1 MANTINDPSLSL
13 TEYQKSKSNTSTGS
27 SSLGKDDF
35 LKLLITQLQNQDPT
49 SPMDDKEFIAQ
60 MAQFSSLEQM
70 QNLNTAMTN
79 LISLQTQSNLISYGQ
94 FIGQEVNWS
103 KVVTDEAGN
112 DKTYSGTGKVSSIA
126 YSEDSVIFTLEDGTK
141 IVPANISSMNKKASE
156 NNLVLASQLIG
167 KNVSYLNENEDEV
180 SNKVLSVSLKN
191 GQIQLTLGD
200 DAETKITSGQ
210 IIKIE

>member
-1 MANTINDPSLSL
+1 MANTINDSSLYLSD
-13 TEYQKSKSNTSTGS
+13 YQKSTASTGS
-27 SSLGKDDF
+27 SALGKDDF
-35 LKLLITQLQNQDPT
+35 LKILITQLQNQDPT

-70 QNLNTAMTN
+70 QNLNTSMTN

-103 KVVTDEAGN
+103 KIETDNAGN
-112 DKTYSGTGKVSSIA
+112 STVTSGNGKVNSIA
-126 YSEDSVIFTLEDGTK
+126 YTEDSVVFTLEDGTK
-141 IVPANISSMNKKASE
+141 VTPANISSVSTNSSE

-167 KNVSYLNENEDEV
+167 KTVSYLNQNEEEV
-180 SNKVLSVSLKN
+180 NSKVQSVSLKN
-191 GQIQLTLGD
+191 GQIQLTLD
-200 DAETKITSGQ
+200 DEAGSKITSGQ

>member
-1 MANTINDPSLSL
+1 MTNTINDSSLYLSD
-13 TEYQKSKSNTSTGS
+13 YQKSNTSTGGS
-27 SSLGKDDF
+27 ALGKDDF
-35 LKLLITQLQNQDPT
+35 LKILITQLQNQDPT

-94 FIGQEVNWS
+94 FIGQEVNWN
-103 KVVTDEAGN
+103 KVETDNAGN
-112 DKTYSGTGKVSSIA
+112 KTTSSGTGKVSSVA

-141 IVPANISSMNKKASE
+141 ITPADISSMSNNTSE

-167 KNVSYLNENEDEV
+167 KNVSYLNENKEEV
-180 SNKVLSVSLKN
+180 SNRVLSVSLKN

-200 DAETKITSGQ
+200 EAETQITSGQ
-210 IIKIE
+210 ITKIE

>member
-1 MANTINDPSLSL
+1 MANTINDSSLYLSD
-13 TEYQKSKSNTSTGS
+13 YQKSAVSTGS
-27 SSLGKDDF
+27 SALGKDDF
-35 LKLLITQLQNQDPT
+35 LKILITQLQNQDPT

-70 QNLNTAMTN
+70 QNLNTSMTN

-103 KVVTDEAGN
+103 KIETDNAGN
-112 DKTYSGTGKVSSIA
+112 STVTSGNGKVNSIA
-126 YSEDSVIFTLEDGTK
+126 YTEDSVVFTLEDGTK
-141 IVPANISSMNKKASE
+141 VTPANISSMSTNSSE

-167 KNVSYLNENEDEV
+167 KTVSYLNQNEEEV
-180 SNKVLSVSLKN
+180 NSKVQSVSLKN
-191 GQIQLTLGD
+191 GQIQLTLD
-200 DAETKITSGQ
+200 DEAGSKITSGQ

>member
-1 MANTINDPSLSL
+1 MANTINDSSLYLSD
-13 TEYQKSKSNTSTGS
+13 YQKSAASTGS
-27 SSLGKDDF
+27 SALGKDDF
-35 LKLLITQLQNQDPT
+35 LKILITQLQNQDPT

-70 QNLNTAMTN
+70 QNLNTSMTN

-103 KVVTDEAGN
+103 KIETDNAGN
-112 DKTYSGTGKVSSIA
+112 STVTSGNGKVNSIA
-126 YSEDSVIFTLEDGTK
+126 YTEDSVVFTLEDGTK
-141 IVPANISSMNKKASE
+141 VTPANISSMSTNLSE

-167 KNVSYLNENEDEV
+167 KTVSYLNQNEEEV
-180 SNKVLSVSLKN
+180 NSKVQSVSLKN
-191 GQIQLTLGD
+191 GQIQLTLD
-200 DAETKITSGQ
+200 DEAGSKITSGQ